1 MFELSFRIDHLWMK
15 NSVKVQTLCASK
27 SLTNK
32 RLTDGLYMSIP
43 RRMST
48 ILISRGV
55 LPCPNEYLT
64 LNSLRTTFL

>member
-43 RRMST
+43 RRMLT

-55 LPCPNEYLT
+55 IPCPNEYLT